1 MINLTLGKA
10 LLTVGSAAVLVC
22 VLQTPAA
29 AQRMHRGNWN
39 TPEAKSCAD
48 FVEAKYNR
56 RVVDR
61 HDSRKDTERA
71 VEITFYS
78 VAQVPQLFGGHKFV
92 SMSVTEY
99 SIEGDV
105 VYDSRTVRNA
115 SYCVLDAGN
124 RVLGLEYEM
133 R

>member
-1 MINLTLGKA
+1 MTKQTLGKV
-10 LLTVGSAAVLVC
+10 LLGVGSAAVLAC
-22 VLQTPAA
+22 MLPMPAS

-61 HDSRKDTERA
+61 YDARKDSERA
-71 VEITFYS
+71 VEITFYN

-99 SIEGDV
+99 AIEGDIV
-105 VYDSRTVRNA
+105 HDSRTVRNA
-115 SYCVLDAGN
+115 SYCVLDAHN
-124 RVLGLEYEM
+124 RVIGLEYEM